1 VCVQGKAGSK
11 VAVAAFVRNGIIIFI
26 LFISLAFPWC
36 RRQIKKLELEL
47 ELSRVIFFMVK
58 ALFGSHK

>member
-26 LFISLAFPWC
+26 LFISLAFRWC

-47 ELSRVIFFMVK
+47 ELELSR
-58 ALFGSHK
+58 A